1 MGIFKKYDSIKNNLK
16 VLQERNED
24 LYKRD
29 IEHQA
34 QYQKELRK
42 KNEIIARLK
51 LNLEDT
57 QGFLAQETQAKESLL
72 KERTKLRKMITKL
85 GGDWKDGK

>member
-1 MGIFKKYDSIKNNLK
+1 MGIFKKYDLLKNNIK
-16 VLQERNED
+16 VLRERNED

-34 QYQKELRK
+34 KFQKEIKK
-42 KNEIIARLK
+42 KNEIIAK
-51 LNLEDT
+51 LRIALIDT
-57 QGFLAQETQAKESLL
+57 RGFLEQETQAKEELL

-85 GGDWKDGK
+85 GGNWKDGK

>member
-1 MGIFKKYDSIKNNLK
+1 MGIFKKYDSMKNNLK

-34 QYQKELRK
+34 QYQKELKK

-57 QGFLAQETQAKESLL
+57 QGFLEQETQAKEALL